1 MSGHDYPEVSVKTVA
16 GIATTTR
23 NASAPYHTLEDDGT
37 QLTYDLS
44 RTDNGLDLSISLFG
58 TPIPSR
64 RFAEQQGMDEI

>member
-1 MSGHDYPEVSVKTVA
+1 MSGHNCPELSVKTVA

-37 QLTYDLS
+37 QLPCDLT
-44 RTDNGLDLSISLFG
+44 RTVDGLDLSISPFG
-58 TPIPSR
+58 TPIPGR